1 MIRSLSERFLGFKT
15 EEKKTVENPTSNQVQ
30 TQVVHVHINQ
40 TNNISNSSCDE
51 GYYHYVKPS
60 YRYK

>member
-1 MIRSLSERFLGFKT
+1 MMRSLSERLLGFKT
-15 EEKKTVENPTSNQVQ
+15 DEKKAIENPANNQVQ
-30 TQVVHVHINQ
+30 MQVVHVHINQ
-40 TNNISNSSCDE
+40 TNNISSSSCDE